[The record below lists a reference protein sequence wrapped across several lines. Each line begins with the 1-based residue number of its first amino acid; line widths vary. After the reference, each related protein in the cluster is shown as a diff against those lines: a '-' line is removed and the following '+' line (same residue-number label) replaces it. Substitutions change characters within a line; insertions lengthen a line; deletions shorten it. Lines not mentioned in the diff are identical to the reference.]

1 MGIFE
6 KVESGGRISGAEA
19 SELFEMSLFDLAK
32 MADIRRRQADSSDEV
47 GYIVNRMVNYSN
59 ICNAR
64 CRFCAYHA
72 KSGVVAPYRLTD
84 DEIFDL
90 CADAVKRGAT
100 ELMLQGGLHPDFR
113 LEWAEGI
120 LRRIKAA
127 FPNFWL
133 HVFSPSEIVWFAR
146 SADISVLECLKRLRA
161 AGADSVPGAADI
173 LVPRVRSEVCGNKC
187 TVDEWREVMR
197 SLSKLGMCSSA
208 TMTFG
213 IGETLAGNALLGG
226 MVYLGCRVDHRR
238 GALSRL
244 IGIEAPG
251 HALLHGHNHG
261 AQGPAGRSP
270 KSEGAGKDLREHAR
284 KLCDVGQNND
294 KAAHHVEQSHGGHQP
309 LGHVGQ
315 AL

>member
-19 SELFEMSLFDLAK
+19 SELFEMPLFDLAK

-113 LEWAEGI
+113 LEWPEGI

-197 SLSKLGMCSSA
+197 SL
-208 TMTFG
+208 
-213 IGETLAGNALLGG
+213 
-226 MVYLGCRVDHRR
+226 
-238 GALSRL
+238 
-244 IGIEAPG
+244 
-251 HALLHGHNHG
+251 
-261 AQGPAGRSP
+261 
-270 KSEGAGKDLREHAR
+270 
-284 KLCDVGQNND
+284 
-294 KAAHHVEQSHGGHQP
+294 
-309 LGHVGQ
+309 
-315 AL
+315 